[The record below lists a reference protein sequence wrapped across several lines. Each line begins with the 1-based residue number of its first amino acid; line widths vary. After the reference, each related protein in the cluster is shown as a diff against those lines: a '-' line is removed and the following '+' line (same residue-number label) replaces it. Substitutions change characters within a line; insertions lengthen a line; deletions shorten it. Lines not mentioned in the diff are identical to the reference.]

1 MADADFWGV
10 MTIFGLVAYIA
21 FQFILLSTRYKRCAS
36 DEIIVVF
43 GRVEGGKTSKV
54 IHGGAVMVWPL
65 IQDYK
70 KLSLVPMYIEIEET
84 KIQTQDGS
92 ESDFPATFTIA
103 ISTDPD
109 IMNNAAE
116 RLLHLGQ
123 NEIEGI
129 ASEILSSQLRITV
142 ESRTIEQIKQNRD
155 NFLEALTSN
164 VDSKLNQLGLY
175 LINVNYRLNIRKSQ
189 VTFSQVIGDDINANG
204 DE

>member
-1 MADADFWGV
+1 MADGDYWGV
-10 MTIFGLVAYIA
+10 MAIFGLVAYIA
-21 FQFILLSTRYKRCAS
+21 FQFIMISTRYKRCAS

-123 NEIEGI
+123 NEIERI